1 MKTDAEKPQFH
12 ILEDHLKW
20 YKIQECK
27 IWETLF
33 LWAFGQTVKKKCVKS
48 QKMQNFGTQNWGFTV
63 YGSEH
68 IHMHT
73 LSMSEPTEVTGQLHI
88 ALHA

>member
-1 MKTDAEKPQFH
+1 
-12 ILEDHLKW
+12 
-20 YKIQECK
+20 
-27 IWETLF
+27 
-33 LWAFGQTVKKKCVKS
+33 
-48 QKMQNFGTQNWGFTV
+48 MQNFGTQNWGFTV

>member
-1 MKTDAEKPQFH
+1 MIILKHHTMKTDAEKPQFH

-33 LWAFGQTVKKKCVKS
+33 LWAFGQTVKKNV
-48 QKMQNFGTQNWGFTV
+48 
-63 YGSEH
+63 
-68 IHMHT
+68 
-73 LSMSEPTEVTGQLHI
+73 
-88 ALHA
+88 